1 MKIVNLTPH
10 DVRLGHESAWPIP
23 PAIPGGVRVAAP
35 LSPSPWPLDPEVRG
49 LQSTEPASV
58 DVGGY
63 AIPIVSVTYGELVGL
78 PPPEAGTIYLL
89 SQIACAAARRLGRCD
104 CFYPADVRRD
114 ARGEVTHAM
123 ALGVV

>member
-1 MKIVNLTPH
+1 MKIINLTPH

-23 PAIPGGVRVAAP
+23 PAVPGGVRVSAP
-35 LSPSPWPLDPEVRG
+35 LTPSPWPLAP
-49 LQSTEPASV
+49 SSEPASI

-63 AIPIVSVTYGELVGL
+63 SIPLVSVAYGELVGL
-78 PPPEAGTIYLL
+78 PPSEEGTIYLL
-89 SQIACAAARRLGRCD
+89 SQIGCTAARRLGRVD